1 MIFGPF
7 LCFRRD
13 ATGIIAG
20 MEKLTPSDK
29 AGKSW
34 YERVPKVELHLH
46 LEGAIPY
53 DVLWEL
59 VKKYGGDTEV
69 PDQAALLRKFAYKD
83 FPHFIETWKWMIRFL
98 REYEDFTFF
107 AEAVARDLAGQN
119 IRYAEAFYS
128 PPDFVRRG
136 LNPQRLTEAIRS
148 GLSRV
153 PEIEI
158 ALIADVVRD
167 YGPEKASETLAQINE
182 VRGSG
187 VIGIGMGGSE
197 HAFPPEPFRQ
207 VYAEARRLGFHT
219 TAHAGE
225 AAGPESIRGAM
236 RALQV
241 ERIGHGVRAVE
252 DEELLDSLAKTQIPL
267 ELCPLSNVCTGVVKS
282 IDAHP
287 ARKLFERGLCI
298 TINTDDPKMFGNS
311 LAQEYRLLEERLGFS
326 SQELRTLILN
336 GIGASWLQTE
346 RKAEMAASFCGDP
359 AWQAA

>member
-1 MIFGPF
+1 
-7 LCFRRD
+7 
-13 ATGIIAG
+13 
-20 MEKLTPSDK
+20 MEKLIPSDK
-29 AGKSW
+29 AIKSW

-53 DVLWEL
+53 EVLWEL

-83 FPHFIETWKWMIRFL
+83 FPHFIETWRWMIRFL

-119 IRYAEAFYS
+119 IRYVEAFYS
-128 PPDFVRRG
+128 PPDFAQRG

-148 GLSRV
+148 GLRRV

-158 ALIADVVRD
+158 ALIADLVRD

-197 HAFPPEPFRQ
+197 QSFPPEPFEQ
-207 VYAEARRLGFHT
+207 VYTAAHKLGFHT
-219 TAHAGE
+219 TAM
-225 AAGPESIRGAM
+225 PERQPGQKALG
-236 RALQV
+236 ALQVLHV

-252 DEELLDSLAKTQIPL
+252 DDKLLDSLAKTHA
-267 ELCPLSNVCTGVVKS
+267 GK
-282 IDAHP
+282 H
-287 ARKLFERGLCI
+287 
-298 TINTDDPKMFGNS
+298 
-311 LAQEYRLLEERLGFS
+311 LG
-326 SQELRTLILN
+326 RP
-336 GIGASWLQTE
+336 
-346 RKAEMAASFCGDP
+346 AASCMSKGSATAFGLWKMINCWI
-359 AWQAA
+359 AWPKRRSHWKCARYRTSAPEW